1 MLEHALN
8 ILNKMDD
15 TDENVLALKNI
26 ISSYVNSTKIYML
39 RYKGRPVTFYINT
52 HAADFSN
59 GSTVYLDTDSSQP
72 MWTTTDLINAVY
84 AKYVSTEW
92 YNSSMETPT
101 HLHKWDSQDIEV
113 VDNFGKV
120 YNRKPLSNRTY
131 AILKAKVMQDK
142 EYLKFLEDEE
152 WCKQPCHSLYTQKE
166 FLAECK
172 ERIKLANGIVNLQKV
187 SSLSLYDLYTAR
199 KCIVKRIGEGVK
211 KGHACKMLKKKLESV
226 NKAIAKKGGK

>member
-1 MLEHALN
+1 MLDKALQ
-8 ILNKMDD
+8 ILNNMYE
-15 TDENVLALKNI
+15 DENVLALKNI

-39 RYKGRPVTFYINT
+39 RYKGKPVTFYINS
-52 HAADFSN
+52 HDADFSN

-72 MWTTTDLINAVY
+72 MWTTTDLTTAVY

-92 YNSSMETPT
+92 YNSSIETPT
-101 HLHKWDSQDIEV
+101 HQHKWDPQDVEV

-131 AILKAKVMQDK
+131 AILKAKVMQDN

-152 WCKQPCHSLYTQKE
+152 WCKQPAHSLYIQKE
-166 FLAECK
+166 FLGECK

-187 SSLSLYDLYTAR
+187 SRLALHDLYIAR
-199 KCIVKRIGEGVK
+199 KCIVKKIGEGIK

-226 NKAIAKKGGK
+226 NKAIAKKGGR